1 MMEQCRAVTVSG
13 KYKAN
18 KDHAGWVRMGLFHLL
33 RGVLNCKKE
42 LFLRNA
48 RSAFSPLMHVLLLL
62 IKAIVGILNVERKNK
77 LLWYVDGL

>member
-1 MMEQCRAVTVSG
+1 MTVSG

-33 RGVLNCKKE
+33 RGVLSCKKNYFSE
-42 LFLRNA
+42 MQDLHFLV
-48 RSAFSPLMHVLLLL
+48 HVLLLL
-62 IKAIVGILNVERKNK
+62 IKAIVGILNMEREKK